1 MHLGFIVKVLF
12 LFQNLGM
19 WKRFNPNPE
28 GKSVG
33 DCTVRAI
40 CAAMSF
46 DWLNAYDDLCT
57 EGRMFFDMPSS
68 NAVFGSY
75 LHLQGFQKF
84 LVQNRFDN
92 IITIRRFADMHPRG
106 IFVLATGTHVVTVI
120 DGDYYDSW
128 DSGNEIVIYYYT
140 LED

>member
-1 MHLGFIVKVLF
+1 
-12 LFQNLGM
+12 
-19 WKRFNPNPE
+19 
-28 GKSVG
+28 
-33 DCTVRAI
+33 
-40 CAAMSF
+40 
-46 DWLNAYDDLCT
+46 
-57 EGRMFFDMPSS
+57 MFFDMPSS